1 MLYVF
6 ISFLIA
12 DMLCWFIYYHERNKL
27 YKVLGLIL
35 AALTLMSLAACIV
48 LAVLANG

>member
-12 DMLCWFIYYHERNKL
+12 NLLCWFIYYHERNKV
-27 YKVLGLIL
+27 YRVLGLIL
-35 AALTLMSLAACIV
+35 AVLTLLSLAACIV
-48 LAVLANG
+48 MLALAKG

>member
-35 AALTLMSLAACIV
+35 AVLTLMSLAACIV

>member
-12 DMLCWFIYYHERNKL
+12 DLLCWFIYYHERKKV
-27 YKVLGLIL
+27 YRVLGLIL
-35 AALTLMSLAACIV
+35 AVLALLSLSACIV
-48 LAVLANG
+48 LAVLAKG